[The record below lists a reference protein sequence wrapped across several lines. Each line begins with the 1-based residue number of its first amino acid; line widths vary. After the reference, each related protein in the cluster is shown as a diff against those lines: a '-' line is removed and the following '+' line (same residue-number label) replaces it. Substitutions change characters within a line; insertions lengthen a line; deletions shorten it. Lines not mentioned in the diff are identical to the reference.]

1 MSAIGTKRTK
11 TEFGRDWLSAYDPK
25 RTCLYKSNRQP
36 TALGLG
42 GRSYGV
48 WSFLYGKSKIPTFT

>member
-1 MSAIGTKRTK
+1 MSAN
-11 TEFGRDWLSAYDPK
+11 DPK
-25 RTCLYKSNRQP
+25 RTCRYKSNRQP